1 MRDSLLLVKT
11 LIHVLER
18 LRITFSLS
26 WDCDCAKFSEI
37 SDAEPVAEAI
47 RIHSRFF
54 NLLTTNPARRALV
67 DEGIL
72 DEDCFETCL
81 LQSAS
86 SHR

>member
-18 LRITFSLS
+18 RGITFSLGVS
-26 WDCDCAKFSEI
+26 ETGDNVKFYEI

-47 RIHSRFF
+47 RTHTRLV
-54 NLLTTNPARRALV
+54 NLFTNNSVRRALV

-72 DEDCFETCL
+72 DEDCFEACL
-81 LQSAS
+81 L
-86 SHR
+86 